1 MDKAVQ
7 TQDQSYCTDCGVIPV
22 SSQGSMCDRCIDSF
36 YQWLRWDE
44 FYSEQELEDRL
55 QTLARE
61 YEYQAVYHIR
71 RF

>member
-7 TQDQSYCTDCGVIPV
+7 TTSYCSDCGVIPV

-61 YEYQAVYHIR
+61 YIDNPPVPYQAV
-71 RF
+71 